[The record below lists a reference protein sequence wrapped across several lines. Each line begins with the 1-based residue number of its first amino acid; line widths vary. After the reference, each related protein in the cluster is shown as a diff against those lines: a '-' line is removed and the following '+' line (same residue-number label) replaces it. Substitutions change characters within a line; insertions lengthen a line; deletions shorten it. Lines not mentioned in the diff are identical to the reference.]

1 MTTGHVFIAQSM
13 DGYIARADG
22 AIDWLMS
29 LDTTGE
35 DHGYNDF
42 ISTIDCIVM
51 GRGTFDTVRTFD
63 SWPYNRPVI
72 VVSSTLSSDD
82 IAEHLRDK
90 VRVSPA
96 APRDLMTQL
105 ALEGYSRAYVDGG
118 KVIQSFLRE
127 GLIQDMIITTIPV
140 LLGTG
145 RPLFGDVDRDIRL
158 KHISS
163 RSFPS
168 GLVQSTYN
176 VRHE

>member
-1 MTTGHVFIAQSM
+1 MTTGHVFIAQSL
-13 DGYIARADG
+13 DGYIAREDG
-22 AIDWLMS
+22 SIDWLMS

-35 DHGYNDF
+35 DHGYHDF
-42 ISTIDCIVM
+42 ISTVDCIVM

-63 SWPYNRPVI
+63 SWPYNKPVI

-82 IAEHLRDK
+82 IAENLRDK
-90 VRVSPA
+90 VRVSSA
-96 APRDLMTQL
+96 APHDLMTEL
-105 ALEGYSRAYVDGG
+105 SAEGLHRAYVDGG

-127 GLIQDMIITTIPV
+127 GLIQDIIVTTIPI

-145 RPLFGDVDRDIRL
+145 RPLFGDVHADIRMQ
-158 KHISS
+158 HISS

-176 VRHE
+176 VRRE